1 MTYREAVDWL
11 YGQQMH
17 GIRLGLENMQQLA
30 TALNLPLDSAV
41 PGAPLYFHVAG
52 TNGKGSVCA
61 LLDSILRAG
70 GVRTGLYT
78 SPHLVTFRERIRL
91 DGAMISAEAV
101 AEGLTVIRDVIE
113 TWNPRPTFFEI
124 TTALA
129 LRWFAA
135 QGAEAVVLETGLGG
149 RLDATNVTRPAVS
162 VLTPIGYDHQAYLGN
177 TLGEIAGEKAGILKP
192 GIPVVSSPQPIEAAT
207 VIATL
212 AAKRESPLD
221 VPQDPWT
228 QSPIGLVGAHQGWNA
243 AVACLALEVAG
254 AQYPRLRLS
263 PEIVA
268 RGLAEVQWPGRF
280 QEIDGRFVLDG
291 AHNPAAARQ
300 LAATWREQFGDT
312 PTTLIL
318 GVMRDKDHRGVAE
331 ALAPLASR
339 VFTVQVNNAR
349 TCTAEEL
356 AAEVRAL
363 DPAKPCT
370 ACGSLQEALA
380 QLSPAETRIL
390 IAGSL
395 FLVGEA
401 LVALGEVP
409 GEGETS
415 NQ

>member
-11 YGQQMH
+11 YSQQLH
-17 GIRLGLENMQQLA
+17 GIRLGLETMQRLA
-30 TALNLPLDSAV
+30 SALDLPLDSAV
-41 PGAPLYFHVAG
+41 PGAPLYLHVAG

-61 LLDSILRAG
+61 LLDSMLRAG

-91 DGAMISAEAV
+91 DGAMISEEAV
-101 AEGLTVIRDVIE
+101 AEGLTTIRDLIE
-113 TWNPRPTFFEI
+113 AWEPRPTFFEI

-129 LRWFAA
+129 LRWFAD

-192 GIPVVSSPQPIEAAT
+192 GIPVVSAPQPIEAAT
-207 VIATL
+207 VIATI

-243 AVACLALEVAG
+243 AVACLALEVAA
-254 AQYPRLRLS
+254 AQYPRLRIS
-263 PEIVA
+263 AEAVT

-280 QEIDGRFVLDG
+280 QEIAGRFVLDG

-300 LAATWREQFGDT
+300 LAATWREQFGDA
-312 PTTLIL
+312 PSTLIL

-331 ALAPLASR
+331 ALVPLATR
-339 VFTVQVNNAR
+339 VLTVQVNNAR
-349 TCTAEEL
+349 TCLAEEL
-356 AAEVRAL
+356 AAEIRTLDPTKTCVACANIQEALQQL
-363 DPAKPCT
+363 DPAE
-370 ACGSLQEALA
+370 G
-380 QLSPAETRIL
+380 RVL

-401 LVALGEVP
+401 LVALGVMP
-409 GEGETS
+409 GKGESS